1 MQKITENKEIV
12 LAEYPEGV
20 PNDNTF
26 QIKSIETD
34 KINEG
39 EVLLKTLYISVDPGM
54 RGFMKKGNDDAI
66 GNKYALN
73 QAITSRGV
81 AQVLESKS
89 NDFKKGDLVSGRL
102 KWQKYQSANANELT
116 KVNPNLKPISASIT
130 LYGIPG
136 LSAYFGLLKIGQPKK
151 GETVLV
157 SGAAGGV
164 GSIVVQIAKLK
175 GCKVVGIAG
184 SQKKID
190 FLENELGID
199 KGINYRETDDLE
211 AEIKK
216 VCPEGV
222 DVFFDNV
229 GGNVFDA
236 VFPNMNR
243 YGRIAICGQMS
254 EYNETGKP
262 QGFRPMFGLVEKS
275 IRMEGFVVFD
285 FIKEYKQ
292 GLKQLAEWYN
302 SNKLIYKETLEEG
315 FENIPSAFIEL
326 FSGETIGKKMVK
338 VNNIE

>member
-20 PNDNTF
+20 PNKNTF

-73 QAITSRGV
+73 QAISSRGV
-81 AQVLESKS
+81 AQILESKS

-102 KWQKYQSANANELT
+102 KWQKYQSGNANELT

-190 FLENELGID
+190 FLEKELGID
-199 KGINYRETDDLE
+199 KGINYREADDLE

-236 VFPNMNR
+236 VFLNMNR

-254 EYNETGKP
+254 EYNEIGKP

-275 IRMEGFVVFD
+275 LRMEGFVVFD
-285 FIKEYKQ
+285 FIKEYEQ

-338 VNNIE
+338 VDNFE

>member
-1 MQKITENKEIV
+1 MITNNKEIV
-12 LAEYPEGV
+12 LAEYPEGI

-26 QIKSIETD
+26 QINTIETD
-34 KINEG
+34 EIKEG

-73 QAITSRGV
+73 QPISSRGV
-81 AQVLESKS
+81 AQVIESKS
-89 NDFKKGDLVSGRL
+89 ISFKKGDLVSGRL
-102 KWQKYQSANANELT
+102 NWKKYQSNNVNELT
-116 KVNPNLKPISASIT
+116 KVSSNLKPISASIS

-157 SGAAGGV
+157 SGSAGGV
-164 GSIVVQIAKLK
+164 GSIVVQIAKIK

-184 SQKKID
+184 SQKKIN
-190 FLENELGID
+190 FLKNELGID
-199 KGINYRETDDLE
+199 KAINYRETEDLE
-211 AEIKK
+211 VEIKK
-216 VCPEGV
+216 VCPEGI

-229 GGNVFDA
+229 GGNIFDA
-236 VFPNMNR
+236 VFPNLNR
-243 YGRIAICGQMS
+243 YGRIVICGQMS
-254 EYNETGKP
+254 EYNNIGKP
-262 QGFRPMFGLVEKS
+262 KGFRPMFGLVEKS

-285 FIKEYKQ
+285 FIKEYEQ

-302 SNKLIYKETLEEG
+302 KNKLVYRETLVEG

-326 FSGETIGKKMVK
+326 FTGETMGKKMVK
-338 VNNIE
+338 VAEIE